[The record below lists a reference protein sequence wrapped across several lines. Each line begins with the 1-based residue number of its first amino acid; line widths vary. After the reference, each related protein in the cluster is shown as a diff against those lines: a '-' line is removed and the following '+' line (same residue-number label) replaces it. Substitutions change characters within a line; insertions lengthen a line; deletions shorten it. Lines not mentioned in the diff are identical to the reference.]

1 MDTER
6 RAFHVDGPAGLA
18 LVDSALDALD
28 RLWAAAPEVPAE
40 DQVLFTLALS
50 EVTTNIAQ
58 HNEQTDVV
66 LSIDVRAS
74 AEELRAYIRDTA
86 PPAPIDWDAVS
97 MPGEESESGRGLAL
111 SQAALD
117 EFTHVPSEA
126 GNTWVLV
133 RRIGVDRSEDEA

>member
-1 MDTER
+1 MHAET

-18 LVDSALDALD
+18 LVDHALDELD
-28 RLWAAAPEVPAE
+28 RLWSRAPEVPAA
-40 DQVLFTLALS
+40 DQVLFALALS

-58 HNEQTDVV
+58 HNERADVV
-66 LSIDVRAS
+66 LSVDVRVTAD
-74 AEELRAYIRDTA
+74 ELRAYVRDTA

-97 MPGEESESGRGLAL
+97 MPGEEAESGRGLAL

-117 EFTHVPSEA
+117 EFTHTVTDL

-133 RRIGVDRSEDEA
+133 RRVDPAREAGD

>member
-1 MDTER
+1 MAAEV

-28 RLWAAAPEVPAE
+28 RLWADGPEIPAE
-40 DQVLFTLALS
+40 DQVLFALAVS

-58 HNEQTDVV
+58 HNERTDVV
-66 LSIDVRAS
+66 FSVDVRVS
-74 AEELRAYIRDTA
+74 PEELRAYIRDTA
-86 PPAPIDWDAVS
+86 PPAPIDWDTVA
-97 MPGEESESGRGLAL
+97 MPGEDSESGRGLAL

-117 EFTHVPSEA
+117 EFRHVPGDT

-133 RRIGVDRSEDEA
+133 RRVGVDRGEG